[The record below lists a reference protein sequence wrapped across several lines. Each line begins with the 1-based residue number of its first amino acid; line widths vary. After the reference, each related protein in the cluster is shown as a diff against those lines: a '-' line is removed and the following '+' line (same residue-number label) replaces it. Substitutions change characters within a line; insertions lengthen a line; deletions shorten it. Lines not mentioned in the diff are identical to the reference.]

1 MRTTAPLTGIEL
13 LAEVVQGAPEGVT
26 ITTADLDAPGPQIVY
41 VNPALCR
48 MTGYEPDELLGES
61 PRILQ
66 GARTDREVLDG
77 VRARLA
83 AGEPSRGQTWNY
95 RKDGTEFLMRWRID
109 PIRGADEAIS
119 HFVAFQQDVTE
130 MVLETERR
138 QAAEAADADDRERIR
153 LLMEHLPVV
162 TYTVDRDGSSEQV
175 RYVTG
180 GIKQLTGY
188 TADEWIADSELW
200 FRVVHPDDRADVSEE
215 WHRTIEAGL
224 PYDREYR
231 MVRRDSSV
239 LWVREK
245 AAVTTHEGRT
255 HVDGIFEDV
264 SERRFA
270 QDRLAAAE
278 QRIRHLVEQV
288 PALFY
293 EALPGVAGATLYVSP
308 QILQILGV
316 SPEAYIRDQRWWIEH
331 LHPSDRDRT
340 LEEYERRLDGDD
352 HSGSF
357 SIEYRVVRPDGRT
370 VWISDRVT
378 VDRDG
383 EHHPIL
389 VRGCMFDVT
398 AQKVAEANV
407 LHAEAKYQALIEQL
421 PLITYLWELGWEPEA
436 GPTIDPAYYTSP
448 QIESILGYSLEEWD
462 AHPEGW
468 RDMVH
473 PDDRERVLAAVAR
486 SEDTGEPFVE
496 EYRYLHKA
504 DGHIVWV
511 HDESV
516 LLRRRADGRPW
527 LFQGVM
533 YDITTRVEG
542 DRALQDSLARF
553 RTLAERAPV
562 GIYTADARGRDT
574 YVNVG
579 WCEVTGIDATAAMGS
594 GWTEALHPD
603 DRGRVVTAWNVA
615 VATGEEFAED
625 FRFVRPDG
633 EVRWVRSRA
642 APVRDARNEL
652 TGFVGTVDDVTQR
665 RATEEQLRLIRSAVE
680 HTDNAVVIAEL
691 VTGDEPA
698 PLVYVNPAFTRM
710 TGFSPEE
717 VLGRPTTIV
726 LRGEGSELAARRAR
740 LLRGA
745 GEVIHVQVSR
755 KDGSRFSAEGVIS
768 PIQDE
773 EGMLSHLVAILRD
786 VTEIQE
792 AERSLR
798 QSLVELRQVDAERRV
813 AMAQIVEAQEQEL
826 DRMAEGVEDRS
837 LQQLAAV
844 RMRMEML
851 RRNVSDPAQLG
862 SLEKLESSVD
872 QAVGQLRGLV
882 TELRPRGFTT
892 QDLEGAIRQYLDRLD
907 GVRSEVRGGVIA
919 EPHASQRS
927 TAFRIVQEFVTSAV
941 DTGTVTSIHVDLGE
955 VSGGFE
961 IRIVDDRDPGS
972 SVTSPTI
979 RDRAVLAGGRCSIH
993 EDAQGAALELW
1004 LPLRAPLAGET
1015 PLPPP

>member
-1 MRTTAPLTGIEL
+1 MRTTAPLTLIEL
-13 LAEVVQGAPEGVT
+13 LAEVVQGALEGVT

-41 VNPALCR
+41 VNPAFCR

-83 AGEPSRGQTWNY
+83 AGEPSQGQTWNY
-95 RKDGTEFLMRWRID
+95 RKDGTEFVMHWRID
-109 PIRGADEAIS
+109 PIRGADGTPS

-130 MVLETERR
+130 TVLGTERR
-138 QAAEAADADDRERIR
+138 RVAEAADADDRERIR
-153 LLMEHLPVV
+153 
-162 TYTVDRDGSSEQV
+162 Q
-175 RYVTG
+175 
-180 GIKQLTGY
+180 
-188 TADEWIADSELW
+188 
-200 FRVVHPDDRADVSEE
+200 
-215 WHRTIEAGL
+215 
-224 PYDREYR
+224 
-231 MVRRDSSV
+231 
-239 LWVREK
+239 
-245 AAVTTHEGRT
+245 
-255 HVDGIFEDV
+255 
-264 SERRFA
+264 
-270 QDRLAAAE
+270 
-278 QRIRHLVEQV
+278 LVEQV
-288 PALFY
+288 PAVFY
-293 EALPGVAGATLYVSP
+293 EVLPGVAGTTLYVSP

-316 SPEAYIRDQRWWIEH
+316 SPEGYIRDQRWWIQH
-331 LHPSDRDRT
+331 LHPEDRDRT
-340 LEEYERRLDGDD
+340 LDEYEERLNEDD
-352 HSGSF
+352 RPGSF

-370 VWISDRVT
+370 VWINDRVT

-383 EHHPIL
+383 ENHPIL

-398 AQKVAEANV
+398 AQKLAEANV

-436 GPTIDPAYYTSP
+436 GPTTDPAYYTSP
-448 QIESILGYSLEEWD
+448 QIESILGYTLEEWD
-462 AHPEGW
+462 AEPEGW
-468 RDMVH
+468 RDLIH
-473 PDDRERVLAAVAR
+473 PDDRGRVLAAVAR
-486 SEDTGEPFVE
+486 SEETGEPFVE

-516 LLRRRADGRPW
+516 LLRQRADGRPW

-533 YDITTRVEG
+533 YDITARVEG

-553 RTLAERAPV
+553 RTLAEGAPV
-562 GIYTADARGRDT
+562 GIFTADARGEDT
-574 YVNVG
+574 YVNGG
-579 WCEVTGIDATAAMGS
+579 WCEVAGIDAAAAMGS

-603 DRGRVVTAWNVA
+603 DRGRVVAAWKA
-615 VATGEEFAED
+615 SVATGEEFAED
-625 FRFVRPDG
+625 FRFLRPDG

-642 APVRDARNEL
+642 AAVRDARHEL

-665 RATEEQLRLIRSAVE
+665 RSTEEQLRLIRSAVE

-691 VTGDEPA
+691 VIGDEPA
-698 PLVYVNPAFTRM
+698 PFVYVNPAFTRM
-710 TGFSPEE
+710 TGFAPDE
-717 VLGRPTTIV
+717 VLGQPTTIV

-740 LLRGA
+740 LLKGP

-755 KDGSRFSAEGVIS
+755 KDGSRFPAEGVIS

-773 EGMLSHLVAILRD
+773 EGRFSHLVAILRD

-798 QSLVELRQVDAERRV
+798 QSLVELRAVDAERRV

-862 SLEKLESSVD
+862 SLVKLESSVD

-892 QDLEGAIRQYLDRLD
+892 QDLEGAIRQYLDRLG
-907 GVRSEVRGGVIA
+907 GVSSEVRGDLSA
-919 EPHASQRS
+919 EPDASQRS
-927 TAFRIVQEFVTSAV
+927 TAFRIVQEFVTSAI
-941 DTGTVTSIHVDLGE
+941 DTGTVTSIHVDLAEMGE
-955 VSGGFE
+955 GFE
-961 IRIVDDRDPGS
+961 IRIVDDRAPGS
-972 SVTSPTI
+972 SVTSPTM
-979 RDRAVLAGGRCSIH
+979 RDRAGLAGGRCSMQ
-993 EDAQGAALELW
+993 DGARGATLELW
-1004 LPLRAPLAGET
+1004 LPLRAPLAGGT
-1015 PLPPP
+1015 PLPPS